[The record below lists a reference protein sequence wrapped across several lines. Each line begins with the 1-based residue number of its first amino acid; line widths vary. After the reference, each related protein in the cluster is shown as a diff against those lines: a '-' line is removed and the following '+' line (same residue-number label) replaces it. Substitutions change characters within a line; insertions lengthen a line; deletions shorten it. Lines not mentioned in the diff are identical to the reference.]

1 MRHEIYLDHQ
11 DSAASETHAG
21 FFGVF
26 GAISALALATLWMF
40 FGDACGGT
48 IFCAVVPVYFVIF
61 LVFLF
66 AITEAVMTAVWWV
79 VKQMET
85 APLHD

>member
-1 MRHEIYLDHQ
+1 MRHEIDLNHQ

-26 GAISALALATLWMF
+26 GAISALALATLWIF

-48 IFCAVVPVYFVIF
+48 IFCAVVPVYFLIF
-61 LVFLF
+61 LVFLL
-66 AITEAVMTAVWWV
+66 AITEAVVTVVWWV
-79 VKQMET
+79 VKQLET
-85 APLHD
+85 PPLPD